1 VTLAIDDI
9 PAILVA
15 AACAE
20 GVTRVHG
27 AAELRV
33 KESDRLQAMQAG
45 LQALGVTVESSA
57 DGIQVTGV
65 KHLHGG
71 EIQSFG
77 DHRIAMAFAMAGL
90 RAESPITVR
99 DCANVDTSF
108 PGFVALARQAGL
120 QITEQKA
127 QAA

>member
-1 VTLAIDDI
+1 VLI
-9 PAILVA
+9 A

-20 GVTRVHG
+20 GTTRVHG

-33 KESDRLQAMQAG
+33 KESDRLQAMQTG
-45 LQALGVTVESSA
+45 LAALGVNVDSVP
-57 DGIQVTGV
+57 DGINVTGTA
-65 KHLHGG
+65 HLKGA

-77 DHRIAMAFAMAGL
+77 DHRISMAFAMAGL
-90 RAESPITVR
+90 RTEGAVTVR

-120 QITEQKA
+120 QITT
-127 QAA
+127 